1 MAAKKLPPWLVKEE
15 LDDEPRKTTK
25 KKPGKPAPQGKG
37 KDMPKKGCK

>member
-25 KKPGKPAPQGKG
+25 KKPPTKGKGKPAS
-37 KDMPKKGCK
+37 KKGCK